1 MLSKAERKLTFGQHA
16 GIFIKN
22 NTAAT
27 TFIIAVVILLLTIF
41 LNPDRSDQSVS
52 NTLASVVILTVLLSI
67 ASAGQTIVLVGGGL
81 DFTVGA
87 VMSSTAILTTY
98 IMNGEEGKFLMVFV
112 LAMGIGLI
120 VGLFNGIITTKIN
133 LPPMILTMAISN
145 VVTRMQYVLTAGTPG
160 GYAAQSFTNSINDKI
175 FGAETP
181 LIGWVP
187 MVIIYAAIVWPL
199 VFFLLNRSTFG
210 RQLFL
215 VGANPGA
222 AKLNGVNVNKIKIV
236 SYMASGVLCAFA
248 GMLGAAYITTARC
261 QMFDK
266 YAFNSLIAV
275 IVGGTAFTGGIG
287 TYAGSIAGSMLMVV
301 LDNALTLMNM
311 AQNTQNVTRGIIM
324 ILLLI
329 IYNRQKAVRQ

>member
-1 MLSKAERKLTFGQHA
+1 MLSKAEGRLTLGQQI

-22 NTAAT
+22 NSAGT
-27 TFIIAVVILLLTIF
+27 TFIIAGIILFLTIF
-41 LNPDRSDQSVS
+41 LNPDRSDQSVA
-52 NTLASVVILTVLLSI
+52 NTLASITIGMVLLSV
-67 ASAGQTIVLVGGGL
+67 ASAGQTIVLIGGGL

-87 VMSSTAILTTY
+87 VMSSTAILTSY
-98 IMNGEEGKFLMVFV
+98 IMNGQEGRFLEVFV
-112 LAMGIGLI
+112 LAMAIGLI

-145 VVTRMQYVLTAGTPG
+145 IVTRMQYVLTAGTPS
-160 GYAAQSFTNSINDKI
+160 GYAAQSFTNSITDKV
-175 FGAETP
+175 FGAQTP
-181 LIGWVP
+181 VIGWIP
-187 MVIIYAAIVWPL
+187 MVVLYAAIVWPL

-236 SYMASGVLCAFA
+236 SYVASGMLCAFA
-248 GMLGAAYITTARC
+248 GMIGAAYLSTARC
-261 QMFDK
+261 QIFDK

-275 IVGGTAFTGGIG
+275 IVGGTAFSGGIG
-287 TYAGSIAGSMLMVV
+287 TYAGSIAGSLLMVV

-311 AQNTQNVTRGIIM
+311 AQNEQNVTRGVIM

-329 IYNRQKAVRQ
+329 IYNREKAVRQ

>member
-1 MLSKAERKLTFGQHA
+1 MVNEASKKMTFGQQI
-16 GIFIKN
+16 GVFIKSSS
-22 NTAAT
+22 ARA
-27 TFIIAVVILLLTIF
+27 TFIIAMAILLLTWAVTPSMDVQNTF
-41 LNPDRSDQSVS
+41 SSV
-52 NTLASVVILTVLLSI
+52 LILTILLSI

-98 IMNGEEGKFLMVFV
+98 IMNGQEGRFLMVFV

-120 VGLFNGIITTKIN
+120 VGLLNGIITTRIN

-145 VVTRMQYVLTAGTPG
+145 VVTRMQYVLTAGQPG
-160 GYAAQSFTNSINDKI
+160 GYVSRTFSDTI
-175 FGAETP
+175 FYKVFGFLPA
-181 LIGWVP
+181 VV
-187 MVIIYAAIVWPL
+187 MYAIIIWPL

-215 VGANPGA
+215 VGSNPSA
-222 AKLNGVNVNKIKIV
+222 ARLNGVNVNKIKVV
-236 SYMASGVLCAFA
+236 SYVLSSVLCAFA
-248 GMLGAAYITTARC
+248 GMLGAAYMQTARC
-261 QMFDK
+261 QIFDN

-287 TYAGSIAGSMLMVV
+287 TYAGSIAGSLLMVV
-301 LDNALTLMNM
+301 LDNALTLMKM
-311 AQNTQNVTRGIIM
+311 TQDTQNITRGIVM